1 MELPPACL
9 PATASKGPATPSPS
23 TSLSRYSDCALIE
36 IIHLHNC
43 LRGALRALCADVRR
57 LFPLIP
63 VGDGAIPSSVSDV
76 EGKISARFKVIWS
89 VFRAHSSAEDEFI
102 WPALRSKLGRGDSMG
117 SECDYSKA
125 ESPPGSPQSLPSNNS
140 SDSLAALAA
149 LEEAEYIEDHADEE
163 RMFSD
168 FDKLLDDLKNALRRG
183 EDIRP
188 MVSGLGSKAEALSEH
203 LMVHLAKEEEQC
215 MPLVQEHLSPKEIT
229 DLVGNIMG
237 KRSSDVVGQII
248 TMAIQN
254 LPVEERKSMVR
265 YMMEAMVGTY
275 FEKWLVMCGFEN
287 QLLKADKT
295 AAEQVTPTVPVKP
308 SGSKRPR
315 PVSSAAVPDAPL
327 SAKVARTAPSQLY
340 CTATSSSSMDCLPE
354 QPHTP
359 QQDQHDQQ
367 SSASVNPVDDH
378 SFLCGMTDPCLCG
391 ASPCPR
397 PRLSGDSPVSGEM
410 LQKLIRAVVQDT
422 TLDMVRKNALIQ
434 SLRERVWKSNNLL
447 RERLS
452 QGRRTGSKSSKGTKK
467 NGGTDM
473 STLPN
478 VLTGS
483 RRKTPPSF
491 YYKRDEAGEIQLV
504 WSSECGFPPAD
515 KCVPLFSASELA
527 PTYHDGAA
535 GGVLGCPH
543 YARGCKL
550 RHPSSGRLYTCR
562 LCCEQE
568 RDLPTKD
575 RDAPLD
581 RYKVTEVMCMVCG
594 ALQPAGSSCANA
606 QCERSIKPF
615 AKYSCRICNL
625 HDDSSKKSIYHCP
638 FCNVCRAGKGL
649 GIDFRHC
656 MRCNAC
662 VSLNKDTHVCIPQTL
677 QGHCSICH
685 ETMFE
690 STRPLKGL
698 KCGHVMHLSCFKL
711 YVSGHAYTCP
721 LCKKSVEDMRDR
733 FDMLDQA
740 IRMQPMPAPYANMKS
755 TVYCQDCGET
765 ALTTYHF
772 IGCKC
777 SKCGSYNTRETERVS
792 S

>member
-315 PVSSAAVPDAPL
+315 PGSSAAVPDAPL

-452 QGRRTGSKSSKGTKK
+452 QGRRTGLKSSKGTKK

-562 LCCEQE
+562 LCCEQ
-568 RDLPTKD
+568 D

-594 ALQPAGSSCANA
+594 ALQPEDPPARTLSVKGASSPLRSTAAASVTSTMTPVRNLSTTAPSAMCAA
-606 QCERSIKPF
+606 PGKVSVSTSDTACGATLVSASIRTPMCV
-615 AKYSCRICNL
+615 S
-625 HDDSSKKSIYHCP
+625 H
-638 FCNVCRAGKGL
+638 
-649 GIDFRHC
+649 RHC
-656 MRCNAC
+656 RDTAPSVTKPCLNPPTAQGTQVWSCDAPLLLQTVC
-662 VSLNKDTHVCIPQTL
+662 VGARLHVSVVQ
-677 QGHCSICH
+677 
-685 ETMFE
+685 E
-690 STRPLKGL
+690 
-698 KCGHVMHLSCFKL
+698 
-711 YVSGHAYTCP
+711 VSGGYERPVRHVGPGNSDATDAC
-721 LCKKSVEDMRDR
+721 
-733 FDMLDQA
+733 
-740 IRMQPMPAPYANMKS
+740 
-755 TVYCQDCGET
+755 TV
-765 ALTTYHF
+765 
-772 IGCKC
+772 
-777 SKCGSYNTRETERVS
+777 REHEKHGILPGLWGDSFNHVS
-792 S
+792 FYWL